1 MIGHAKLYDS
11 ISSALLPDL
20 DLPVDEWSDQFMV
33 IPKSSGSNE
42 YGQYRTQRTPHARE
56 VMKALSDDHPCKRVI
71 CMVSSQ
77 MFKTQVALNWFG
89 STVHQSPANFLWL
102 MPTGTLQK
110 RIAGRIDKT
119 IAAVPVLR
127 ELVANPKSRDAKNN
141 LDIKEYVGGSLFIA
155 TAGSAANLSELPARR
170 VAIDE
175 VDRCE
180 ENVEGEGDPIKLAE
194 SRQTTFKH
202 NRKSYYYSSP
212 TIDGES
218 RIAELFESGTKRR
231 ALAECVHCGHAQ
243 ELIFE
248 KLVKSDDGEALYPCE
263 SCGGMHKES
272 DKNKMFAKG
281 LWSGED
287 NGEETQSFTANS
299 MYLPYGW
306 LSWSDLMSEYDLAK
320 EMLDRGNDASMIVFY
335 NTRLARA
342 WKRNIQVVSYQA
354 LIDRAENYKL
364 RLAPMHVLF
373 VTAAVD
379 TQDNRLE
386 VQIVGWGR
394 NMTATILD
402 YVVIPGDPAN
412 EEVWDRLTD
421 LINSGI
427 EHESG
432 LVLVIEATGIDVG
445 GHRMDAVKHYVR
457 SRRIRNPIA
466 LKGATTLYGPT
477 ITKGTPQDVKWNGV
491 LDKKGVI
498 LHSVNTVEI
507 KLKIFSYLANDSEK
521 EPEKRMIRFTKDLPP
536 EYFPGL
542 ISEVYD
548 KKTKRF
554 EPKHKGI
561 RNEPLDTLTYSYAI
575 IQHNSIRA
583 HRKTEKDWKAY
594 EFRFNNIQ
602 RETKTLSEIT
612 PEIKKVVE
620 KAPAPALQRRGK
632 SMMGSL
638 RDRLRR

>member
-1 MIGHAKLYDS
+1 MTGYPKLYET

-20 DLPVDEWSDQFMV
+20 DLPVDEWSDRFMV

-42 YGQYRTQRTPHARE
+42 YGPYRTQRTPYARA
-56 VMKALSDDHPCKRVI
+56 VMQALSDDHPCKRVV

-77 MFKTQVALNWFG
+77 QFKTQVALNWFG

-248 KLVKSDDGEALYPCE
+248 KLVMTDDGEALYPCE
-263 SCGGMHKES
+263 SCGGMHRES

-320 EMLDRGNDASMIVFY
+320 EKLDQGNDAMMIVFY

-342 WKRNIQVVSYQA
+342 WKRTIQVVTYQA
-354 LIDRAENYKL
+354 LFDRAEHYKL

-394 NMTATILD
+394 NISATILD
-402 YVVIPGDPAN
+402 YVVIHGDPAN
-412 EEVWDRLTD
+412 DDVWDKLTD

-432 LVLVIEATGIDVG
+432 LTLQIIATGIDVG
-445 GHRMDAVKHYVR
+445 GHRGEAVKHYVR
-457 SRRIRNPIA
+457 SKRIRSPIA
-466 LKGATTLYGPT
+466 LIGATKLNAPT
-477 ITKGTPQDVKWNGV
+477 ITKGSLQDVTWKGV
-491 LDKKGVI
+491 SDKKGVL
-498 LHSVNTVEI
+498 LHSVGTIEI
-507 KLKIFSYLANDSEK
+507 KHMIFSRLHTDAEK
-521 EPEKRMIRFTKDLPP
+521 ETEKRMIRFTKDLTPD
-536 EYFPGL
+536 YFGGL
-542 ISEVYD
+542 ISESYD
-548 KKTKRF
+548 KNKRRYVK
-554 EPKHKGI
+554 KHEGI
-561 RNEPLDTLTYSYAI
+561 RNEPLDTLTYAFATLYHS
-575 IQHNSIRA
+575 SIRA
-583 HRKTEKDWKAY
+583 HRYTEKDWKAL

-602 RETKTLSEIT
+602 QEKKALSEIE
-612 PEIKKVVE
+612 PEIKRIAE

-638 RDRLRR
+638 RERLRR

>member
-1 MIGHAKLYDS
+1 MTGYPKLYET

-20 DLPVDEWSDQFMV
+20 DLPVDEWSDRFMV

-42 YGQYRTQRTPHARE
+42 YGPYRTQRTPYARA
-56 VMKALSDDHPCKRVI
+56 VMQALSDDHPCKRVV

-77 MFKTQVALNWFG
+77 QFKTQVALNWFG

-248 KLVKSDDGEALYPCE
+248 KLVMTDDGEALYPCE
-263 SCGGMHKES
+263 SCGGMHRES

-320 EMLDRGNDASMIVFY
+320 EKLDQGNDAMMIVFY

-342 WKRNIQVVSYQA
+342 WKRTIQVVTYQA
-354 LIDRAENYKL
+354 LFDRAEHYKL

-394 NMTATILD
+394 NISATILD
-402 YVVIPGDPAN
+402 YVVIHGDPAN
-412 EEVWDRLTD
+412 DDVWDKLTD

-432 LVLVIEATGIDVG
+432 LTLQIIATGIDVG
-445 GHRMDAVKHYVR
+445 GHRGEAVKHYVR
-457 SRRIRNPIA
+457 SKRIRSPIA
-466 LKGATTLYGPT
+466 LIGATKLNAPT
-477 ITKGTPQDVKWNGV
+477 ITKGSLQDVTWKGV
-491 LDKKGVI
+491 SDKKGVL
-498 LHSVNTVEI
+498 LHSVGTIEI
-507 KLKIFSYLANDSEK
+507 KHMIFSRLHTDAEK
-521 EPEKRMIRFTKDLPP
+521 ETEKRMIRFTKDLTPD
-536 EYFPGL
+536 YFGGL
-542 ISEVYD
+542 ISESYD
-548 KKTKRF
+548 KNKRRYVK
-554 EPKHKGI
+554 KHEGI
-561 RNEPLDTLTYSYAI
+561 RNEPLDTLTYAFATLYHS
-575 IQHNSIRA
+575 SIRA
-583 HRKTEKDWKAY
+583 HRYTEKDWKALEY
-594 EFRFNNIQ
+594 RFNNIQ
-602 RETKTLSEIT
+602 LGTQTLSEIT

>member
-1 MIGHAKLYDS
+1 MIGYSKIYET

-20 DLPVDEWSDQFMV
+20 DLPVDEWSDRFMV

-42 YGQYRTQRTPHARE
+42 YGAYRTARTPHARQ
-56 VMKALSDDHPCKRVI
+56 VMVCLSDDHPCTTVI
-71 CMVSSQ
+71 AMVSSQ
-77 MFKTQVALNWFG
+77 QFKTQVALNWFG
-89 STVHQSPANFLWL
+89 CSVHQSPANFLWL

-127 ELVANPKSRDAKNN
+127 DLVAKPNSRDAKNN

-194 SRQTTFKH
+194 SRQTTFQH
-202 NRKSYYYSSP
+202 NKKSYYYSSP
-212 TIDGES
+212 KIDGES
-218 RIAELFESGTKRR
+218 RIHSLYESGTKRR
-231 ALAECVHCGHAQ
+231 ALAECIHCGHAQ

-248 KLVKSDDGEALYPCE
+248 KLIKSVEGDALYPCSE
-263 SCGGMHKES
+263 CGGLHKES
-272 DKNKMFAKG
+272 DKTRMFVNG
-281 LWSGED
+281 LWSGSD
-287 NGEETQSFTANS
+287 NGEKIQSFTSNS

-306 LSWSDLMSEYDLAK
+306 LPWIDLMTEHEAAQEK
-320 EMLDRGNDASMIVFY
+320 LDQGNDALMIVFY
-335 NTRLARA
+335 NTRLART
-342 WKRNIQVVSYQA
+342 WKRNIQVVSYQS
-354 LIDRAENYKL
+354 LLDRAEHYKL

-394 NMTATILD
+394 NMSATILD
-402 YVVIPGDPAN
+402 YIALYGDPAN
-412 EEVWDRLTD
+412 DEVWNDLTD
-421 LINSGI
+421 LINGGV

-432 LVLVIEATGIDVG
+432 LVLPILATAIDVG
-445 GHRMDAVKHYVR
+445 GHRGEAVKHYVR
-457 SRRIRNPIA
+457 SKVIRSPIA
-466 LKGATTLYGPT
+466 IIGATKLNAQPLS
-477 ITKGTPQDVKWNGV
+477 KGSLQDVTWKGV
-491 LDKKGVI
+491 ADKKGVM
-498 LHSVNTVEI
+498 LHQVGTIDI
-507 KLKIFSYLANDSEK
+507 KHMIFSRLSNDAEK
-521 EPEKRMIRFTKDLPP
+521 EPDKRMIRFSNDLMPD
-536 EYFPGL
+536 YFSGI
-542 ISEVYD
+542 ISESYD
-548 KKTKRF
+548 KNKKRYVK
-554 EPKHKGI
+554 KHEGI
-561 RNEPLDTLTYSYAI
+561 RNEPLDTLTYAFATLYHS
-575 IQHNSIRA
+575 SIRA
-583 HRKTEKDWKAY
+583 HRYTEKDWKAL
-594 EFRFNNIQ
+594 ENRFDNISLKKEQ
-602 RETKTLSEIT
+602 PKQID
-612 PEIKKVVE
+612 PEVKAIIE